1 MNNNKQ
7 ALDTPVID
15 DSLIRAYLEENPDF
29 FERHDDLL
37 NSLTVSH
44 ERKGTVSLVERQQ
57 QKLRERV
64 NQLEEEITELMI
76 NARRNEAIFKAY
88 SELYVRL
95 LKCRTLQQAID
106 ALRNTFEEDLGLSA
120 LTLKLF
126 DSPIEVSDQLV
137 FAADTHRQLLSKRF
151 DDSPIYL
158 GRLTEQERKLLFQ
171 DEAVH
176 SVALMSLGE
185 QGEVGMFAVGSG
197 QADHFEPAMDP
208 LLINQ
213 LQALLSALLP
223 RLLLENEAA

>member
-120 LTLKLF
+120 LTLTLF
-126 DSPIEVSDQLV
+126 DSPIEVSEQLV
-137 FAADTHRQLLSKRF
+137 VAADTPRQLLSKRF

-158 GRLTEQERKLLFQ
+158 GRLTEQERRLLFQ

-176 SVALMSLGE
+176 SVALMSLAW
-185 QGEVGMFAVGSG
+185 QS
-197 QADHFEPAMDP
+197 
-208 LLINQ
+208 
-213 LQALLSALLP
+213 
-223 RLLLENEAA
+223 